1 MRKFSK
7 LLDVL
12 RDPMRKVKGV
22 FLFYRNVYYDHTQ
35 TLCIFESQPH
45 IPKWSMHRSQAQR
58 DNPSAKSP
66 KYIWILAESRERILF
81 YIRNQERGFSP
92 NWTVFFF
99 SFLRLVL
106 YVYLFSFLLDFII
119 NFLTIILQMIFHIL
133 IYTQMLMF
141 INWCS
146 GCGSKFTSVNIYTSL
161 SDKHSL
167 VLIDSDRPIIV
178 NCSCIVSCP
187 HRKMFYQSVAWKLIV

>member
-1 MRKFSK
+1 MRKFSR

-12 RDPMRKVKGV
+12 RDPMGKVKGV

-45 IPKWSMHRSQAQR
+45 IPKWSMHRSQAER

-66 KYIWILAESRERILF
+66 KYIWILAESIKGILF
-81 YIRNQERGFSP
+81 YKRNQKRGFSP
-92 NWTVFFF
+92 NWTGFFHFYALFCTFIYLVFFLTLTSIFNNNITNNF
-99 SFLRLVL
+99 SYFDLHTNA
-106 YVYLFSFLLDFII
+106 YVCTPSSSG
-119 NFLTIILQMIFHIL
+119 
-133 IYTQMLMF
+133 

-161 SDKHSL
+161 SDKNSL
-167 VLIDSDRPIIV
+167 VLIG
-178 NCSCIVSCP
+178 
-187 HRKMFYQSVAWKLIV
+187 QS